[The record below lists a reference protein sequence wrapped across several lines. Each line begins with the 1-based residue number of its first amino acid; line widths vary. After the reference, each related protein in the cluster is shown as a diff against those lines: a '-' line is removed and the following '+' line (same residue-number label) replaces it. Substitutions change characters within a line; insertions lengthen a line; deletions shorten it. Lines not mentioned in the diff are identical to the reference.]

1 MLNKVSLS
9 GRCGKDP
16 EKRMTNSG
24 TPVTSV
30 TLAVDRD
37 FKDKNGN
44 KETDWIDVVAYRETA
59 NFLANYFTR
68 GRVAIVVG
76 RLQIRTWT
84 DKEGKQRRTSEV
96 VAENIYFGDSKNT
109 NTGTNFDNDTANY
122 DNSPSPASDFAL
134 LDGDDATLPF

>member
-1 MLNKVSLS
+1 MLNKVILS

-37 FKDKNGN
+37 FKDKSGN

-96 VAENIYFGDSKNT
+96 VAENIYFGDSKNGNADN
-109 NTGTNFDNDTANY
+109 NTGTGFSH
-122 DNSPSPASDFAL
+122 SPTPAEDFAL

>member
-1 MLNKVSLS
+1 MLNKVILS

-96 VAENIYFGDSKNT
+96 VAESIYFGDSKNGNT
-109 NTGTNFDNDTANY
+109 ESNTGTNFG
-122 DNSPSPASDFAL
+122 NSPAPASDFEM

>member
-1 MLNKVSLS
+1 MLNKVILS

-76 RLQIRTWT
+76 RLQVRTWT
-84 DKEGKQRRTSEV
+84 DKEGKQRRTSEI
-96 VAENIYFGDSKNT
+96 VAENIYFGDSKNS
-109 NTGTNFDNDTANY
+109 NTGTNYDNASANFG
-122 DNSPSPASDFAL
+122 NSPSPASDFAM
-134 LDGDDATLPF
+134 LDDDDAQLPF

>member
-1 MLNKVSLS
+1 MLNKVILS

>member
-1 MLNKVSLS
+1 MLNKVILS

-134 LDGDDATLPF
+134 LDGDDAKLPF